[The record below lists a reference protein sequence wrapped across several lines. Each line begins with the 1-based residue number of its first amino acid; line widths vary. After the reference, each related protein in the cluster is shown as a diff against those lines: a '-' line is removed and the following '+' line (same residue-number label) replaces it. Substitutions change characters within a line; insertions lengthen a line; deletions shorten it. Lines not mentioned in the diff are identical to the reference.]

1 MPAFIKS
8 AQDELKFNEFIEKI
22 NKTIDTLSPYKDYTD
37 LSQLEKVRD
46 SFRNKIDDFYRKDRK
61 LNIGVIGQVKAGKST
76 FLNTLLFGGKNVLP
90 SAATP
95 KTATLTKIEFSEDNR
110 LAVEYYSADEWQT
123 IEKNALVDSNESEFE
138 AAREIVKMCREK
150 GLIPEEL
157 VAKKTDEFKFVS
169 ADELMER
176 LDDYVG
182 ENGRYTALVKSATIY
197 INNPGLEDISIVD
210 TPGLNDAIVSRTDA
224 TRKFLGLCDVVFFL
238 SRASQFLDKNDM
250 RLLTS
255 QLPQNGVKKIVMICS
270 RFDDGLMDTIYDF
283 DSIEEAI
290 DDTKKKLSASARR
303 IFGNPDIDSALLS
316 ITSACKEPIF
326 ISSLCCNMSKKSES
340 AFDKQECNV
349 FKNINENDDITSEVL
364 KKIGNIESV
373 RAVYDEVVSAKDN
386 TLSVKARNFIPDA
399 EREYTKTVTELR
411 ERAVKKAEIL
421 KSGDRQELVKQKNL
435 IASQINTVKGNSE
448 GVFGDV
454 LARIEKS
461 KVDTLRQLRDLSNE
475 YARLNDKTGAESH
488 TSSHEVSDSKW
499 YKPWTWGKSHT
510 EYSTYTTTY
519 VYLEASDALEN
530 IRIFLNE
537 SCSNI
542 ERTFS
547 DNVDILGI
555 KRQLLNVVVSN
566 LDTSSELYDPGLFRY
581 VTEQTLNQIE
591 FPVLKMDCS
600 GEQEEIS
607 SKFSGEIRNSGERS
621 ALKSLLSD
629 TIGKLL
635 TVVESKFLGEI
646 ASFRKKIETIKADY
660 SGLLLKNIE
669 EDFDK
674 LMKQL
679 ENKENEIRNY
689 ENLIVLFSQIV

>member
-1 MPAFIKS
+1 MPTFQKT
-8 AQDELKFNEFIEKI
+8 AQDEQNFSAFIEKI
-22 NKTIDTLSPYKDYTD
+22 NKTIDTLLPYADHTD

-46 SFRNKIDDFYRKDRK
+46 GFCNKIDDFYREDRK
-61 LNIGVIGQVKAGKST
+61 LNIGIIGRVNAGKST

-110 LAVEYYSADEWQT
+110 LEVEYYSEDEWQ
-123 IEKNALVDSNESEFE
+123 ILEKNALVDSTESEFK
-138 AAREIVKMCREK
+138 AAREIVTMCREK
-150 GLIPEEL
+150 GLIPAEL
-157 VAKKTDEFKFVS
+157 IAKRTDEFKFAS

-182 ENGRYTALVKSATIY
+182 ENGRYTALVKNVTIH
-197 INNPGLEDISIVD
+197 INKPDLEDISVVD
-210 TPGLNDAIVSRTDA
+210 TPGLNDPIVSRTDA

-238 SRASQFLDKNDM
+238 STASQFLDADDM
-250 RLLTS
+250 RLLTF
-255 QLPQNGVKKIVMICS
+255 QLPQDGVKKIVMICS
-270 RFDDGLMDTIYDF
+270 RFDDGLTGPIDDF

-290 DDTKKKLSASARR
+290 DDTKKRLSSWARKV
-303 IFGNPDIDSALLS
+303 FGNPNIDSALRS
-316 ITSACKEPIF
+316 ITNACKEPIF
-326 ISSLCCNMSKKSES
+326 VSSICYNMSNKDKSTFDRLES
-340 AFDKQECNV
+340 RAFESIN
-349 FKNINENDDITSEVL
+349 KNGDVTAEVL
-364 KKIGNIESV
+364 KKIGNIEAV
-373 RAVYDEVVSAKDN
+373 RAVYDDVVSEKDK
-386 TLSVKARNFIPDA
+386 TLSMKARDFIPNA
-399 EREYTKTVTELR
+399 EREYNKTVTELK

-421 KSGDRQELVKQKNL
+421 KSGDRQEIVKQKNM
-435 IASQINTVKGNSE
+435 IASQINNVKGSSE

-461 KVDTLRQLRDLSNE
+461 KVNTLRRLRDLSTE
-475 YARLNDKTGAESH
+475 YARLNDKTGTESH

-530 IRIFLNE
+530 IRVFLNE
-537 SCSNI
+537 ACSNI
-542 ERTFS
+542 ERAFS
-547 DNVDILGI
+547 DNVDIPGI

-566 LDTSSELYDPGLFRY
+566 LDTSSEFYDPGLFRY

-600 GEQEEIS
+600 SEQAEIS

-621 ALKSLLSD
+621 ALKALLSD
-629 TIGKLL
+629 TIGRLL

-669 EDFDK
+669 EDFDT

-689 ENLIVLFSQIV
+689 ENLIVLFSQIT